1 MTIMRIILVHGYK
14 GGPSLNF
21 FPWLADALRDR
32 GFDVLVPELPDPAN
46 PDRDVWTKSLIE
58 AAGVLKD
65 EDIIVGHSLGGAA
78 ALRFLEAAEART
90 TPHACVLISTPWMIK
105 DDRFRGFFLTELDHD
120 VLMWRASK
128 FVVIHAKNDP
138 VIPFTHAERYAEV
151 FHAKLIAPE
160 EGGHFDGAEYSMI
173 LDAILDVAK
182 EPIEFA
188 PGMSL
193 TDEFADLIK

>member
-1 MTIMRIILVHGYK
+1 MRIILVHGYK
-14 GGPSLNF
+14 GGPALNF
-21 FPWLADALRDR
+21 FPWLAAALMDK
-32 GFDVLVPELPDPAN
+32 GFEVLVPELPDPAN

-58 AAGVLKD
+58 AAGVLTD

-128 FVVIHAKNDP
+128 FVVVHAKNDP
-138 VIPFTHAERYAEV
+138 IIPFTHAERYAEV

-160 EGGHFDGAEYSMI
+160 EGGHFDGAEYPVI
-173 LDAILDVAK
+173 LDSILEIAG